1 VLFAHP
7 RCPISN
13 KPPSRGSTA
22 WKSKDRLA
30 SSSPTI
36 AVKGKV
42 LFMICA
48 IYFLKVVNSAKKQKN
63 TQVRFSKNTF
73 WFLY

>member
-1 VLFAHP
+1 
-7 RCPISN
+7 
-13 KPPSRGSTA
+13 
-22 WKSKDRLA
+22 LA

-42 LFMICA
+42 LFMIYA
-48 IYFLKVVNSAKKQKN
+48 VYFLKVVNSAEKKKN

-73 WFLY
+73 FVFILFTINAV